1 MVTITRVVE
10 DILNKHVFLNEAVRN
25 GIVSYN
31 KLAENIKPEIEYE
44 LGKKVK
50 HNAVVM
56 ALRRNADRIEGR
68 YTYPSIG
75 YSIETI
81 KTDLC
86 YVVFEASPTL
96 QNKIQKIYP
105 IINFKKGG
113 ILNIIQSNFE
123 VSIMINKKY
132 KEDIL
137 SALDEE
143 KLVDVIDNLVSIS
156 LAYDEDFL
164 KTPGIIYEISRF
176 MAWENI
182 NIIDMILTKME
193 LQLVIENKDLMRC
206 YKTLGRFNE
215 NKDKKDIK
223 TVKTK

>member
-1 MVTITRVVE
+1 MVTITHVVE

-44 LGKKVK
+44 LGKKIK

-56 ALRRNADRIEGR
+56 ALRRNADKLEGK
-68 YTYPSIG
+68 YTHPSIE

-81 KTDLC
+81 KTDIC
-86 YVVFEASPTL
+86 YVVFEESSTL
-96 QNKIQKIYP
+96 QSKIQHIYS

-123 VSIMINKKY
+123 VAIIINKKY
-132 KEDIL
+132 KKEILDVLEGEKVLDIL
-137 SALDEE
+137 
-143 KLVDVIDNLVSIS
+143 DNLVSIS
-156 LAYDEDFL
+156 LVYDKDFL
-164 KTPGIIYEISRF
+164 RTPGIIYEISRF

-182 NIIDMILTKME
+182 NIVDMVLTKME
-193 LQLVIENKDLMRC
+193 LELIIDKKDLMRC
-206 YKTLGRFNE
+206 YKTLGRFTE
-215 NKDKKDIK
+215 NK
-223 TVKTK
+223 VNEVYL